1 MESYLSAD
9 PAYSTS
15 ENENNDNSWLVFN
28 NSNATTIDSK
38 LYHSMGNGA
47 VVYERNG
54 VSREEIDAFLDDEN
68 AIKID
73 SASLQ
78 EEDLKKILRDNEIDP
93 TMFSSVIAALPTTF
107 SGNLFVFMLFGYY
120 FFGQIDIFVSK

>member
-1 MESYLSAD
+1 MDSYLSAD

-38 LYHSMGNGA
+38 LYHQSMANEA

-107 SGNLFVFMLFGYY
+107 SGNLFLSYSYLFNCYSV
-120 FFGQIDIFVSK
+120 IIFSV

>member
-1 MESYLSAD
+1 MDSYLSAD

-38 LYHSMGNGA
+38 LYHQSMANGA

-107 SGNLFVFMLFGYY
+107 SGNLFLFVF
-120 FFGQIDIFVSK
+120 I